1 MTEEEEL
8 MEAFPEEFEE
18 QSDEPTL
25 EDRVEYLERRI
36 KELQGKVEIFTPGNI
51 DLIKQAIAQIVIAGG
66 ESKDG

>member
-8 MEAFPEEFEE
+8 REAFPEEFEE
-18 QSDEPTL
+18 QSDESTL
-25 EDRVEYLERRI
+25 EERVEYLERRI
-36 KELQGKVEIFTPGNI
+36 KELQGKLEIFTPGNI